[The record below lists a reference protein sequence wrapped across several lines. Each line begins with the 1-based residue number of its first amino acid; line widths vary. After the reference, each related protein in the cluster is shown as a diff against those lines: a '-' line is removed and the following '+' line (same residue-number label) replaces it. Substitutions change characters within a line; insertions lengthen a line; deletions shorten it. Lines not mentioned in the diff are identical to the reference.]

1 MPGETSFIFPHAKL
15 QPSPKSVKTPSRLN
29 EHKSLKQSL
38 TVLRNFEIV
47 AARASVTVLEERT
60 WTIRCSRMFHTWE
73 KAQKMQFPFSRRN
86 TFRSIRQEST
96 TLETWNIAGTM
107 ECDAAESCLD
117 VAVVT
122 IFDSFFQ
129 HVGSQ
134 GIGLVFLKSWQ
145 FCFLKRKVEKKK
157 SQTHQTDRLFLS
169 LE

>member
-1 MPGETSFIFPHAKL
+1 MEEQKGNVRWCLALAFTTARLRVYVQMPGETSFIFPHAKL

-96 TLETWNIAGTM
+96 TLET
-107 ECDAAESCLD
+107 
-117 VAVVT
+117 
-122 IFDSFFQ
+122 
-129 HVGSQ
+129 
-134 GIGLVFLKSWQ
+134 
-145 FCFLKRKVEKKK
+145 
-157 SQTHQTDRLFLS
+157 
-169 LE
+169 